1 MERKER
7 KSIFERI
14 EERLR
19 EMEEAIRGY
28 MAAGWDEASSSIE
41 PLYNVLLRSDEVV
54 ITIDLPYVDL
64 NKIEVKAVEDDR
76 IEVLAR
82 TKQAICLGDFGL
94 KHRGGEFTCYHTVI
108 RIPAPVDK
116 RKLTYRLKKGI
127 LEIHLPR
134 V

>member
-7 KSIFERI
+7 KSIFERM

-19 EMEEAIRGY
+19 EMEEAIRAY
-28 MAAGWDEASSSIE
+28 MPVGWDESSSSIE
-41 PLYNVLLRSDEVV
+41 PLHNVLLKSDEVV
-54 ITIDLPYVDL
+54 VTIDLPYVDL
-64 NKIEVKAVEDDR
+64 NRIEVRAIEDDR

-82 TKQAICLGDFGL
+82 TKQTICLGNFGL
-94 KHRGGEFTCYHTVI
+94 KHRSGEFTCYHTVI
-108 RIPAPVDK
+108 RIPAPVDR
-116 RKLTYRLKKGI
+116 RKLTYKLKKGI